1 MWNIHNISIRRKLTL
16 LIVIISTVSLLLAS
30 IVFITSDRI
39 NARKTV
45 SDNLGTMADIIAAN
59 SSAALLFS
67 DAAAAQETLGFLKS
81 QQHIQT
87 AAIYDK
93 HGMQFASYIK
103 PGLMLQLPLDNRH
116 SENVQFRDDYVELF
130 SHILYEG
137 EQIGVVYLRSDMD
150 VVHDRLIL
158 FLGIVAL
165 VLLVSLLITFTLSA
179 HMQRIITG
187 PLLRLSAIA
196 RQVST
201 EKNYSVRVIGKG
213 KDELGKLISDFNTM
227 LDEIQSRDNEL
238 SEHRLKLEERVAQR
252 TRELEIANAKLEVS
266 KEKAESVASRMEYHA
281 HHDALT
287 GLPNRILLN
296 DRIKNELAH
305 ARRQQTNA
313 ALLFLDLDRF
323 KIINDSLGHAVGDQ
337 LLRVISRR
345 LNNCVRDEDTVA
357 RLGGDEFMILLPRIS
372 GSGDA
377 GRIAKKVIEC
387 LVDPISCNGHELHIT
402 TSIGISIYPYD
413 GTDAETLIK
422 HADISMYRAKE
433 LGRNKSVYYTAE
445 MNAGSRKQL
454 TMETSLRKALSR
466 NQLKLLYQPKVDIKR
481 NIIVGVEA
489 LLRWEHP
496 TLGFISPLDFIPI
509 AEDTGLIVPIGEW
522 VLGTAFKQLKQW
534 HRAGFS
540 HLTMAVNLSSTQL
553 SHPGFEDVVA
563 HSLEESGL
571 DACMT
576 ELEVTENVAMEN
588 IDSAIAILDRL
599 KCMGVTIAMDDFGT
613 GYSSLSYLRRLPID
627 TVKIDKSFV
636 CEIPDSAEDVTIAQA
651 IIAMAQSLK
660 LSLVVEGVEN
670 TRQLNFFRQQGVN
683 IVQGYL
689 FSKPVE
695 ASKILEMLESQSI
708 PGNRESGIQIR
719 TNAV

>member
-1 MWNIHNISIRRKLTL
+1 MLNLRNIPIRRKLTL
-16 LIVIISTVSLLLAS
+16 LIVVISTVSLLLAS
-30 IVFITSDRI
+30 TAFITSDRI
-39 NARKTV
+39 NTQQTV
-45 SDNLGTMADIIAAN
+45 GNHLGTMADIIAAN

-67 DAAAAQETLGFLKS
+67 DPVAAKETLSFLNS
-81 QQHIQT
+81 QPHIQA
-87 AAIYDK
+87 AAIYSMDE
-93 HGMQFASYIK
+93 MEFASYKK
-103 PGLMLQLPLDNRH
+103 PGLSTEIPAANLQT
-116 SENVQFRDDYVELF
+116 ENILFWGDYVELF
-130 SHILYEG
+130 THIIYED
-137 EQIGVVYLRSDMD
+137 EQVGAVYLRSDME

-165 VLLVSLLITFTLSA
+165 VLIASLLVTFVLSA
-179 HMQRIITG
+179 QLQRIITD

-201 EKNYSVRVIGKG
+201 DKNYSVRVIGEG
-213 KDELGKLISDFNTM
+213 KDEIGNLITDFNTM

-238 SEHRLKLEERVAQR
+238 RENRLQLEERVARR
-252 TRELEIANAKLEVS
+252 TRELEIANEQLELS
-266 KEKAESVASRMEYHA
+266 KEQAESVASRMEYHA

-296 DRIKNELAH
+296 DRITSELAH

-323 KIINDSLGHAVGDQ
+323 KIINDSLGHAVGDK
-337 LLRVISRR
+337 LLRVIARR

-372 GSGDA
+372 GSADA
-377 GRIAKKVIEC
+377 GRIAKKIIEC

-454 TMETSLRKALSR
+454 AMETNLRRALEK
-466 NQLKLLYQPKVDIKR
+466 NQLKLFYQPKIDISR
-481 NIIVGVEA
+481 NMIIGVEA

-496 TLGFISPLDFIPI
+496 TMGFISPLDFIPV

-522 VLGTAFKQLKQW
+522 VLHTAFKQLQQW
-534 HRAGFS
+534 HNAGFS
-540 HLTMAVNLSSTQL
+540 NLTVAVNLSSAQL
-553 SHPGFEDVVA
+553 SRPGFEDVVELA
-563 HSLEESGL
+563 LVESGL
-571 DACMT
+571 DASMT
-576 ELEVTENVAMEN
+576 ELEITENVAMEN
-588 IDSAIAILDRL
+588 IDSAIIILEKL
-599 KCMGVTIAMDDFGT
+599 KCMGVSIAMDDFGT

-627 TVKIDKSFV
+627 IVKIDKSFV
-636 CEIPDSAEDVTIAQA
+636 REIPDSAEDVTIAQA
-651 IIAMAQSLK
+651 IIAMAKSLE
-660 LSLVVEGVEN
+660 LLPIVEGVEN
-670 TRQLNFFRQQGVN
+670 VRQLNFFRQQGVH

-695 ASKILEMLESQSI
+695 ASELLKMLESQTL
-708 PGNRESGIQIR
+708 PGTVNL
-719 TNAV
+719 VK

>member
-1 MWNIHNISIRRKLTL
+1 MILRDIPIRRKLTL
-16 LIVIISTVSLLLAS
+16 LIVLISTVSLLLAS
-30 IVFITSDRI
+30 TAFITSDRI
-39 NARKTV
+39 NTQQTV

-67 DAAAAQETLGFLKS
+67 DPVAAQETLGFLNS
-81 QQHIQT
+81 QPYIQA
-87 AAIYDK
+87 AAIYGRDELE
-93 HGMQFASYIK
+93 FARYIK
-103 PGLMLQLPLDNRH
+103 PGIKLEMPASPPQT
-116 SENVQFRDDYVELF
+116 ENILFWGDYVELF
-130 SHILYEG
+130 TQIIYED
-137 EQIGVVYLRSDMD
+137 EQIGVVYLRSDMEA
-150 VVHDRLIL
+150 VHERLNW

-165 VLLVSLLITFTLSA
+165 VLVASLLVTFLLSA
-179 HMQRIITG
+179 QLQRIITD

-201 EKNYSVRVIGKG
+201 EKNYAVRVIGNG
-213 KDELGKLISDFNTM
+213 KDELGNLITDFNTM
-227 LDEIQSRDNEL
+227 LDEIQLRDNEL
-238 SEHRLKLEERVAQR
+238 RENRLQLEERVTRR
-252 TRELEIANAKLEVS
+252 TRELEIANQQLELS
-266 KEKAESVASRMEYHA
+266 KEQAESVASRMKYHA

-296 DRIKNELAH
+296 DRITSELAH

-323 KIINDSLGHAVGDQ
+323 KIINDSLGHAIGDQ

-345 LNNCVRDEDTVA
+345 LDNCVRDEDTVA

-372 GSGDA
+372 GSADA

-433 LGRNKSVYYTAE
+433 LGRNKAVYYTAE

-454 TMETSLRKALSR
+454 AMETNLRKALEKD
-466 NQLKLLYQPKVDIKR
+466 QLKLFYQPKIDISS
-481 NIIVGVEA
+481 NTIVGVEA

-496 TLGFISPLDFIPI
+496 TMGFISPLDFIPV

-522 VLGTAFKQLKQW
+522 VLHTAFRQLRQW
-534 HRAGFS
+534 HSAGFTD
-540 HLTMAVNLSSTQL
+540 LTVAVNLSSAQL
-553 SHPGFEDVVA
+553 SRTGFEDVVA
-563 HSLEESGL
+563 QALGESGL
-571 DACMT
+571 DASMT
-576 ELEVTENVAMEN
+576 ELEITENVAMEN
-588 IDSAIAILDRL
+588 IDSAINILDKL
-599 KCMGVTIAMDDFGT
+599 KCMGVSVAMDDFGT

-627 TVKIDKSFV
+627 IVKIDKSFV
-636 CEIPDSAEDVTIAQA
+636 REIPDSAEDVTIAQA
-651 IIAMAQSLK
+651 IIAMAQSLN

-670 TRQLNFFRQQGVN
+670 VRQLNFFRQQGVN

-695 ASKILEMLESQSI
+695 ASELLKMLESQTL
-708 PGNRESGIQIR
+708 SG
-719 TNAV
+719 TVNLVK

>member
-1 MWNIHNISIRRKLTL
+1 MLNLRNIPIRRKLTL
-16 LIVIISTVSLLLAS
+16 LIVVISTVSLLLAS
-30 IVFITSDRI
+30 TAFITSDRI
-39 NARKTV
+39 NTQQTV
-45 SDNLGTMADIIAAN
+45 GDHLGTMADIIAAN

-67 DAAAAQETLGFLKS
+67 DPVAAKETLSFLNS
-81 QQHIQT
+81 QPHIQA
-87 AAIYDK
+87 AAIY
-93 HGMQFASYIK
+93 GMDEMEFASYKK
-103 PGLMLQLPLDNRH
+103 PGLSTEIPAANLQT
-116 SENVQFRDDYVELF
+116 ENILFWGDYVELF
-130 SHILYEG
+130 THIIYED
-137 EQIGVVYLRSDMD
+137 EQIGAVYLRSDMEA
-150 VVHDRLIL
+150 VHDRLIL

-165 VLLVSLLITFTLSA
+165 ILIASLLVTFVLSA
-179 HMQRIITG
+179 QLQRIITD

-201 EKNYSVRVIGKG
+201 DKNYSVRVIGEG
-213 KDELGKLISDFNTM
+213 KDEIGNLITDFNTM

-238 SEHRLKLEERVAQR
+238 SENRLQLEERVARR
-252 TRELEIANAKLEVS
+252 TRELEIANEQLELS
-266 KEKAESVASRMEYHA
+266 KEQAESVASRMEYHA

-296 DRIKNELAH
+296 DRITSELAH

-337 LLRVISRR
+337 LLRVIARR

-372 GSGDA
+372 GSADA
-377 GRIAKKVIEC
+377 GRIAKKIIEC

-454 TMETSLRKALSR
+454 AMETNLRRALEK
-466 NQLKLLYQPKVDIKR
+466 NQLKLFYQPKIDISR
-481 NIIVGVEA
+481 NTIVGVEA

-496 TLGFISPLDFIPI
+496 TMGFISPLDFIPV

-522 VLGTAFKQLKQW
+522 VLHTAFKQLQQW
-534 HRAGFS
+534 HNAGFS
-540 HLTMAVNLSSTQL
+540 NLTVAVNLSSAQL
-553 SHPGFEDVVA
+553 SRPGFEDVVELA
-563 HSLEESGL
+563 LVESGL
-571 DACMT
+571 DASMT
-576 ELEVTENVAMEN
+576 ELEITENVAMEN
-588 IDSAIAILDRL
+588 IDSAIIILEKL
-599 KCMGVTIAMDDFGT
+599 KCMGVSIAMDDFGT

-627 TVKIDKSFV
+627 IVKIDKSFV
-636 CEIPDSAEDVTIAQA
+636 REIPDSAEDVTIAQA
-651 IIAMAQSLK
+651 IIAMAKSLK
-660 LSLVVEGVEN
+660 LLPIVEGVEN
-670 TRQLNFFRQQGVN
+670 VRQLNFFRQQGVH

-695 ASKILEMLESQSI
+695 ASELLKMLESQTL
-708 PGNRESGIQIR
+708 PGTVNL
-719 TNAV
+719 VK